1 MLRISVGLSF
11 SDMLLCA
18 KLTMGTAHKY
28 NQLMKDFPLND
39 LLSST
44 DLDKVDESL
53 PLIFSHLNRKLR
65 VSPYPIRRAL
75 PLVEAISRDFND
87 VLLRILASHRL
98 TYTPYP
104 TFERLLAQT
113 TGIFRTWD
121 DLIKEF
127 VNVARGVTRKRSEKF
142 IPLKVI
148 PAHGKLVERVRYLR
162 EWRKQHEQ
170 LAVMTGPMRALGVG
184 LDMKEEVKEAYEV
197 VKRIDVLDVSVG

>member
-1 MLRISVGLSF
+1 
-11 SDMLLCA
+11 
-18 KLTMGTAHKY
+18 MGTVHKY

-53 PLIFSHLNRKLR
+53 TLIFSHLNRKLR
-65 VSPYPIRRAL
+65 VSPYPIRRVL
-75 PLVEAISRDFND
+75 PLVEAISRDLND
-87 VLLRILASHRL
+87 VLLRILTSHRL
-98 TYTPYP
+98 AYTPYP
-104 TFERLLAQT
+104 SFELLLEQT
-113 TGIFRTWD
+113 MGIFRTWD

-170 LAVMTGPMRALGVG
+170 LAGMTGSTKGLGVG
-184 LDMKEEVKEAYEV
+184 LGGDVGVGEGMDMEEQVKQAYEV

>member
-1 MLRISVGLSF
+1 
-11 SDMLLCA
+11 
-18 KLTMGTAHKY
+18 MGTAHKY

-75 PLVEAISRDFND
+75 PFVEAISRDFND
-87 VLLRILASHRL
+87 VLLRILTSRRL
-98 TYTPYP
+98 AYTPYV

-142 IPLKVI
+142 FPIKVF
-148 PAHGKLVERVRYLR
+148 PAHRMLVERVRYLR
-162 EWRKQHEQ
+162 EWRKEHEQ
-170 LAVMTGPMRALGVG
+170 LAGMTGSTRGLGVG
-184 LDMKEEVKEAYEV
+184 LGEEVGGGMDMEEEVKEAYEIIR
-197 VKRIDVLDVSVG
+197 RIDFLDVSVG

>member
-1 MLRISVGLSF
+1 MATV
-11 SDMLLCA
+11 
-18 KLTMGTAHKY
+18 HKY

-44 DLDKVDESL
+44 DLDKVHESL
-53 PLIFSHLNRKLR
+53 TLIFSHLNRKLR
-65 VSPYPIRRAL
+65 LSPYPIRRAL

-87 VLLRILASHRL
+87 VLLRILTSHRL
-98 TYTPYP
+98 AYTPYP

-127 VNVARGVTRKRSEKF
+127 TNVAREVTRKRSEKF
-142 IPLKVI
+142 IPIKVL

-170 LAVMTGPMRALGVG
+170 LAVMTGPTRGLGVG
-184 LDMKEEVKEAYEV
+184 LGGEVVVGGGMDMEEEVKEAYEV